1 VGEGFARP
9 HSGRSRDVRPR
20 PPVCARGRGRR
31 HAHGRHARVSSGAG
45 VGSASGDAG
54 SSKEQLRSGPRPVQA
69 RSFNPALRL
78 LPGRAGRLASQQ
90 HSSDEPWGVRGFR
103 PFVARKEMWGRAPW
117 PLGAFTSSGRARNG
131 AETRAVSS
139 GCADPRPC
147 LVCFSSRLRLGDHA
161 EPGFDNK
168 QQSGLRAGSELR
180 AARGLGVMLEERL
193 EPATRRL

>member
-1 VGEGFARP
+1 
-9 HSGRSRDVRPR
+9 
-20 PPVCARGRGRR
+20 
-31 HAHGRHARVSSGAG
+31 
-45 VGSASGDAG
+45 
-54 SSKEQLRSGPRPVQA
+54 
-69 RSFNPALRL
+69 
-78 LPGRAGRLASQQ
+78 
-90 HSSDEPWGVRGFR
+90 
-103 PFVARKEMWGRAPW
+103 MWGRAPW